1 MAEEL
6 TYVIV
11 TPYSIRK
18 SRTGGILA
26 RLISRT
32 GLEIVAATMFAPGKE
47 LVEKYA
53 STMVTAQDPRHRATQ
68 ELIKQY
74 VLKNFAADTTGSQ
87 GSHARV
93 LFLVF
98 RGEGAIQKIRSV
110 VGHIA
115 NERTSGETI
124 RDTYGDYVTNEKGE
138 VVYFEPAVLA
148 PPDEASARENLKL
161 WSDYSVSDAGL
172 LDRTIQF
179 PAGANVQKTLVLIKP
194 DNFRFPNA
202 RPGSVIDVFSRSG
215 LYIIGFKVHC
225 MSVAEAEEFYG
236 PVLDVLQEKLKEPSG
251 TRARLAI
258 EDQLGIALNDDIQ
271 KKLGDLIGPLN
282 GRQNWE
288 SIVQFMSGSRPSACP
303 PGHRNRPGTEKCI
316 ALVYQGVDA
325 VRKIR
330 EVLGPTDPSKAPPGS
345 IRKEFG
351 QTIMVNAAHASDSPE
366 NAVREMEIV
375 KIKENNLKPVIESY
389 LGK

>member
-6 TYVIV
+6 SYVIV

-18 SRTGGILA
+18 SRTGGIIA

-32 GLEIVAATMFAPGKE
+32 GLEIVAARMFAPGRE

-53 STMVTAQDPRHRATQ
+53 SEIVTAQEPRHRATQ
-68 ELIKQY
+68 DLIRLY
-74 VLKNFAADTTGSQ
+74 VLKNFAPDASGTRT
-87 GSHARV
+87 RV

-98 RGEGAIQKIRSV
+98 KGEDAINKIRST
-110 VGHIA
+110 VGHIV

-124 RDTYGDYVTNEKGE
+124 RDTYGDYVTNEAGE
-138 VVYFEPAVLA
+138 AIYFEPGVIA
-148 PPDEASARENLKL
+148 PPDLDSAVQNLKL
-161 WSDYSVSDAGL
+161 WSAFSDSDGGL
-172 LDRTIQF
+172 LDNTIQF
-179 PAGANVQKTLVLIKP
+179 PAGTNVQKTLVLIKP

-202 RPGSVIDVFSRSG
+202 RPGGVIDVFSRSG
-215 LYIIGFKVHC
+215 LYIIGFKVHR

-236 PVLDVLQEKLKEPSG
+236 PVLQVLQDKLREPAG

-258 EDQLGIALNDDIQ
+258 EDQTGIALTDDIQ
-271 KKLGDLIGPLN
+271 KQLGEILGPIN

-288 SIVQFMSGSRPSACP
+288 SIVQFMAGSRPSECKTEEQRQA
-303 PGHRNRPGTEKCI
+303 PGSAKCI
-316 ALVYQGVDA
+316 ALVYQGIDA

-351 QTIMVNAAHASDSPE
+351 ETIMVNAAHASDSAD
-366 NAVREMEIV
+366 NARREMGIV
-375 KIKENNLKPVIESY
+375 KIKENNLKSIIDEYVSNQ
-389 LGK
+389 

>member
-6 TYVIV
+6 SYVIV
-11 TPYSIRK
+11 TPYSVRK
-18 SRTGGILA
+18 SRTGGIIS

-32 GLEIVAATMFAPGKE
+32 GLEIVAARMFAPGRE

-53 STMVTAQDPRHRATQ
+53 SVIVTAQDPRHRATQ
-68 ELIKQY
+68 DLIRRY
-74 VLKNFAADTTGSQ
+74 VLKNFAPDASGVRT
-87 GSHARV
+87 RV

-98 RGEGAIQKIRSV
+98 RGEDAIAKIRSTA
-110 VGHIA
+110 GHIV

-124 RDTYGDYVTNEKGE
+124 RDTYGDYVTNAAGE
-138 VVYFEPAVLA
+138 VIYFEPAVIA
-148 PPDEASARENLKL
+148 PPDMESARHNLKL
-161 WSDYSVSDAGL
+161 WSDYSDSDGGL
-172 LDRTIQF
+172 LENTMQF

-202 RPGSVIDVFSRSG
+202 RPGGVIDVFSRSG
-215 LYIIGFKVHC
+215 LYIIGFKVHR

-236 PVLDVLQEKLKEPSG
+236 PVLQVLQDKLREPSG

-258 EDQLGIALNDDIQ
+258 EDELGIPLTDELQKQLGE
-271 KKLGDLIGPLN
+271 LIGPVY
-282 GRQNWE
+282 GRHNWE
-288 SIVQFMSGSRPSACP
+288 SIVQFMAGA
-303 PGHRNRPGTEKCI
+303 RPGECTAESRKAPGTAKCI
-316 ALVYQGVDA
+316 ALVYQGIDA

-366 NAVREMEIV
+366 NAAREMGIV
-375 KIKENNLKPVIESY
+375 KIKENNLKPIIEEY
-389 LGK
+389 LGAKP